1 MEKLYKV
8 SDVARMLN
16 VSTVAV
22 RKWIR
27 AGKLNARR
35 VESYG

>member
-1 MEKLYKV
+1 VERVYKV
-8 SDVARMLN
+8 SEVARMLN

-27 AGKLNARR
+27 AGKLGAKR
-35 VESYG
+35 VGKL